1 MYLILNILG
10 YHFQCKY
17 GNNHVIRALSLLIIM
32 YVLCQK
38 KKKKKK
44 KKKKCFM
51 KTSNPKLVEKR
62 KVSDFKLDRYA

>member
-17 GNNHVIRALSLLIIM
+17 GIYHVICALSLPIIM

-38 KKKKKK
+38 MKKK
-44 KKKKCFM
+44 
-51 KTSNPKLVEKR
+51 EKN
-62 KVSDFKLDRYA
+62 V